1 VNQIRPF
8 TLITRSPSALV
19 ALDRHRGD
27 WDAPH
32 VANGEEDKSV
42 GSGSN
47 VSFDFEAGVSPSEE
61 LNSLLFQIVP
71 SEVTVTSSG
80 VPPACAT
87 AWTLRKA
94 AVKAV
99 VVHPAATVIVMLA
112 WPAPPAAFEQR
123 CELVSHVTSS
133 KAYVVPACAVDGT
146 AKVAAADVVAHHLYL
161 VLKMAFEPVGHV
173 VSALV
178 PKRGSAVGGGD
189 VKRKLSSGAV
199 RQCTA
204 TFVPAT
210 TAIAVLL
217 NGCGVGGVVAA
228 PTSGGRTPTAATA
241 RIATS
246 FASVRTNLVIP
257 CPPRGS
263 CHAAGP
269 GWPRRCAASVAGSG
283 RGARPCGAAVDS
295 ADN

>member
-1 VNQIRPF
+1 M
-8 TLITRSPSALV
+8 TRSPSALV
-19 ALDRHRGD
+19 ALDWHRGD
-27 WDAPH
+27 WDAAH
-32 VANGEEDKSV
+32 LANGVEDRSV

-47 VSFDFEAGVSPSEE
+47 VSLDFEGGVSPSEE

-80 VPPACAT
+80 VPPACVT

-112 WPAPPAAFEQR
+112 WPAPPVALEQR
-123 CELVSHVTSS
+123 CELVSHATSS
-133 KAYVVPACAVDGT
+133 KAYVVPACAVDGMV
-146 AKVAAADVVAHHLYL
+146 KVTAADVVAHHLYL
-161 VLKMAFEPVGHV
+161 ELKIAFEPVGHV
-173 VSALV
+173 VAAVV

-189 VKRKLSSGAV
+189 VKRKLSSAAV

-204 TFVPAT
+204 TFVPPT

-217 NGCGVGGVVAA
+217 NGCSNGGVVAA
-228 PTSGGRTPTAATA
+228 PASAGKTPTAATA

-246 FASVRTNLVIP
+246 FGTVRTNLVIRR
-257 CPPRGS
+257 PPRGS
-263 CHAAGP
+263 CHAVR
-269 GWPRRCAASVAGSG
+269 PR
-283 RGARPCGAAVDS
+283 
-295 ADN
+295 